1 MNYFLAGAIY
11 GEVVLIIIIF
21 FIKLKQRNDLI
32 EQEGLLKAR
41 AKALRDAE
49 NKIED
54 LKHLRLQDQNNNIT
68 ILNENVKLQNLLTE
82 IADRAVTCPLGSEK
96 IVLAKI
102 KDLTRDYQSE
112 N

>member
-1 MNYFLAGAIY
+1 M
-11 GEVVLIIIIF
+11 
-21 FIKLKQRNDLI
+21 I